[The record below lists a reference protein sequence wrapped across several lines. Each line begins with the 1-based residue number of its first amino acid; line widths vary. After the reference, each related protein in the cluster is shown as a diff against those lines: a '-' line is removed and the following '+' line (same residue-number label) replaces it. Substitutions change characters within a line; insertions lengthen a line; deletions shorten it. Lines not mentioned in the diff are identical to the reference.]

1 MNFNIGIKQ
10 IPKEKSLKI
19 ENENIKQ
26 LKCPGFYEISLQAL
40 WVSVIL

>member
-26 LKCPGFYEISLQAL
+26 LKCQLKTYT
-40 WVSVIL
+40 